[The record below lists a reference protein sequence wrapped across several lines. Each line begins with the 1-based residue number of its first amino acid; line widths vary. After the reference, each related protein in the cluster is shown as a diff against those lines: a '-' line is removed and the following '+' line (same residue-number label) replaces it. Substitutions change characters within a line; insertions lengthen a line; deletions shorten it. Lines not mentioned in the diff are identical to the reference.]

1 MHQVVSE
8 AVAASLAEATPDSLG
23 SHNYHHHRAA
33 GPGMSPATQRHA
45 APECCYP
52 GTRRKLA
59 TADMSVQKRG
69 TVGPVVMA
77 EMARGGWH

>member
-1 MHQVVSE
+1 MHRAVSE

-23 SHNYHHHRAA
+23 SHNYCRAA
-33 GPGMSPATQRHA
+33 GPGMSATQRHA
-45 APECCYP
+45 APERCYP

-59 TADMSVQKRG
+59 TGTGGMSVQKRG